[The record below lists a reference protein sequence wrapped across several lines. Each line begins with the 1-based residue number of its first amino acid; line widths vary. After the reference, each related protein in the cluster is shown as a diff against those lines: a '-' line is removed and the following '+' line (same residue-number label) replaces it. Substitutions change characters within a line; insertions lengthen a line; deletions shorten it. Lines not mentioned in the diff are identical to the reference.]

1 MRVLCVVGA
10 RPNFVKIA
18 AFLQEARKHPTIQV
32 LLVHTGQHYDADMSE
47 SFFADLGI
55 PRPHMNLGVSAANSA
70 EPTSEMIRR
79 LQPVLLRERPD
90 VALVVGD
97 VNSTLA
103 GALAAAQLGI
113 PVAHVEAG
121 LRSFDL
127 SMPEEINRI
136 ATDAVSAL
144 LFASESSALRNLV
157 LAGRPRERIF
167 LVGNIM
173 IDTLRRFLPVAQ
185 RSTTLRDL
193 GLEGEGRLNRKRR
206 YAVLTLHRPSTVD
219 NPDVLRR
226 IWGALN
232 DIGSRIPIIFPV
244 HPRTRQRFQEAGLGS
259 LAREESGAGGSGIRM
274 VPPLGYLQFLHLQS
288 EAACVITDSGG
299 VQEETTVLGVPCL
312 TLRENTERPVTVS
325 HGTNTVVGL
334 EPERLRQ
341 EVEQILT
348 GNGKRGSLPP
358 GWDGRC
364 AERILKILQAY
375 LVSRTRGSRRPGL
388 TPCLWLV
395 PADMAVPQ
403 PV

>member
-18 AFLQEARKHPTIQV
+18 AFLREARKHPTIQA
-32 LLVHTGQHYDADMSE
+32 LLVHTGQHYDAMMSDT
-47 SFFADLGI
+47 FFRDLGI
-55 PRPHMNLGVSAANSA
+55 PRPHTNLGVSAAYSD
-70 EPTSEMIRR
+70 EPTSEMIKR

-90 VALVVGD
+90 VVLVVGD

-103 GALAAAQLGI
+103 GALAAAELSI

-136 ATDAVSAL
+136 STDAVAAL
-144 LFASESSALRNLV
+144 LFASEPSALRNLV
-157 LAGRPRERIF
+157 LAGYPRERIF

-173 IDTLRRFLPVAQ
+173 IDTLRRFLPVA
-185 RSTTLRDL
+185 RSSTTLRDL
-193 GLEGEGRLNRKRR
+193 GLDGEGDPRRKRR

-219 NPDVLRR
+219 DPDVLCR
-226 IWGALN
+226 IWEVLN

-244 HPRTRQRFQEAGLGS
+244 HPRTRQRFQEAGLRS
-259 LAREESGAGGSGIRM
+259 LAQEDSGAGGSGVRM
-274 VPPLGYLQFLHLQS
+274 VPPLGYLQFLHLES

-334 EPERLRQ
+334 EPERLRRG
-341 EVEQILT
+341 VEQILT
-348 GNGKRGSLPP
+348 GNGKQGSVPP

-364 AERILKILQAY
+364 AERILRILREY
-375 LVSRTRGSRRPGL
+375 LELRMRGSRPRESL
-388 TPCLWLV
+388 AYTPHRLV
-395 PADMAVPQ
+395 WASC
-403 PV
+403 

>member
-1 MRVLCVVGA
+1 MIVLCVVGA

-18 AFLQEARKHPTIQV
+18 AFLQEARKYPTLQT
-32 LLVHTGQHYDADMSE
+32 LLVHTGQHYDASMSD
-47 SFFADLGI
+47 SFFRDLGI
-55 PRPHMNLGVSAANSA
+55 PRPDMNLGVGESNSG
-70 EPTSEMIRR
+70 EPTAEMIRR

-90 VALVVGD
+90 VVLVVGD

-103 GALAAAQLGI
+103 GALAAAECGI

-127 SMPEEINRI
+127 NMPEEINRV

-144 LFASESSALRNLV
+144 LFASEPSALRNLV

-173 IDTLRRFLPVAQ
+173 IDTLRRFLPVA
-185 RSTTLRDL
+185 RCSTTLRDL
-193 GLEGEGRLNRKRR
+193 GLEGEGGLDRKRR
-206 YAVLTLHRPSTVD
+206 YAVLTLHRPSIVD
-219 NPDVLRR
+219 DREVLRR
-226 IWGALN
+226 IWEVLN
-232 DIGSRIPIIFPV
+232 DVGRRIPIIFPV
-244 HPRTRQRFQEAGLGS
+244 HPRTRKRFQEAGLGN
-259 LAREESGAGGSGIRM
+259 LAREDSGSGIRV

-288 EAACVITDSGG
+288 EATCVITDSGG

-312 TLRENTERPVTVS
+312 TLRESTERPVTVS

-334 EPERLRQ
+334 EPETLRR
-341 EVEQILT
+341 EVAKILA

-364 AERILKILQAY
+364 AGRILRILHEY
-375 LVSRTRGSRRPGL
+375 LSLRARGSGRREL
-388 TPCLWLV
+388 DATPYGPI
-395 PADMAVPQ
+395 PASC
-403 PV
+403 

>member
-18 AFLQEARKHPTIQV
+18 AFLQEARKHPTVQT

-47 SFFADLGI
+47 SFFRDLHI
-55 PRPHMNLGVSAANSA
+55 PRPHSNLGVCSANSG

-79 LQPVLLRERPD
+79 LEPVLLRERPD
-90 VALVVGD
+90 VVLVVGD

-144 LFASESSALRNLV
+144 LFASEPSAVRNLV

-173 IDTLRRFLPVAQ
+173 IDTLRRFLPVAR
-185 RSTTLRDL
+185 RSATLRDL
-193 GLEGEGRLNRKRR
+193 GLEREGSINQKRK

-219 NPDVLRR
+219 DPEVLRR
-226 IWGALN
+226 ICEALN
-232 DIGSRIPIIFPV
+232 DIGRRVPIIFPL
-244 HPRTRQRFQEAGLGS
+244 HPRTRRRLQEAGLGNLTPEDS
-259 LAREESGAGGSGIRM
+259 GSGIRI

-288 EAACVITDSGG
+288 EATCVITDSGG
-299 VQEETTVLGVPCL
+299 VQEETTALGVPCL
-312 TLRENTERPVTVS
+312 TLRQNTERPITVS
-325 HGTNTVVGL
+325 QGTNTVVGL
-334 EPERLRQ
+334 EPERLRR
-341 EVEQILT
+341 EVEQILA
-348 GNGKRGSLPP
+348 GNGKRGCLPP
-358 GWDGRC
+358 GWDGHS
-364 AERILKILQAY
+364 AGRILRILQAY
-375 LVSRTRGSRRPGL
+375 FGSRPRGSRRPG
-388 TPCLWLV
+388 PPSRLWLA
-395 PADMAVPQ
+395 PAQMAGPQ
-403 PV
+403 RV

>member
-18 AFLQEARKHPTIQV
+18 AFLQEARKYPTVQT
-32 LLVHTGQHYDADMSE
+32 LLVHTGQHYDASMSD
-47 SFFADLGI
+47 SFFRDLGI
-55 PRPHMNLGVSAANSA
+55 PRPDMNLGVGGVNSG

-90 VALVVGD
+90 IVLVVGD

-103 GALAAAQLGI
+103 GALAAAEFGI

-127 SMPEEINRI
+127 NMPEEINRV
-136 ATDAVSAL
+136 ATDAVSTL
-144 LFASESSALRNLV
+144 LFASEPSALRNLV

-173 IDTLRRFLPVAQ
+173 IDTLRRFLPVAR

-193 GLEGEGRLNRKRR
+193 GLEGEGSLDRKRR
-206 YAVLTLHRPSTVD
+206 YTVLTLHRPSIVD
-219 NPDVLRR
+219 NPEVLRR
-226 IWGALN
+226 VWDVLN
-232 DIGSRIPIIFPV
+232 DIGRRIPIIFPV
-244 HPRTRQRFQEAGLGS
+244 HPRTRKRFQEAGLGIS
-259 LAREESGAGGSGIRM
+259 AVEDSGRGIRV

-288 EAACVITDSGG
+288 EATCVITDSGG

-312 TLRENTERPVTVS
+312 TLRESTERPVTVS

-334 EPERLRQ
+334 EPETLRR
-341 EVEQILT
+341 EVAQILA
-348 GNGKRGSLPP
+348 GNGKQGCLPP
-358 GWDGRC
+358 GWDGCC
-364 AERILKILQAY
+364 AGRILRILHEY
-375 LVSRTRGSRRPGL
+375 LSLRAKESGRREL
-388 TPCLWLV
+388 IATPHGPV
-395 PADMAVPQ
+395 PAAC
-403 PV
+403 